1 MALHYLRHAAF
12 ITILAQLSAAQ
23 RPSIIPEDLAG
34 GLSGGTDVQVSYT
47 GEAVNGFSDG
57 TSFSKEAVAQEPTFA
72 LGDSAGI
79 APGVLYT
86 IIMVDTTC
94 SDKRVLH
101 YARANF
107 KNNFDI
113 TNINTTSPPQL
124 EYKAP
129 GAFGETGDNR
139 QYSFLM
145 YVNPRR
151 QQIDNLQLPAEGEA
165 FDVEKF
171 QTDNNFQEAT
181 GGVGMVVKLGGQADC
196 AGGQPNELPSNLPSA
211 RPPRSSAANAG
222 PTSSAAGGSGAV
234 TSASQRPTP
243 VPSASPNNS
252 SGSAPRPSD
261 PAAAP
266 SQGQDGAPAST
277 VVLSSAGPN
286 GAVQPS
292 RTPSA
297 NPAEQTANAAL
308 SLSAGSCGFMAPMVA
323 MVGLALW

>member
-1 MALHYLRHAAF
+1 
-12 ITILAQLSAAQ
+12 
-23 RPSIIPEDLAG
+23 
-34 GLSGGTDVQVSYT
+34 
-47 GEAVNGFSDG
+47 
-57 TSFSKEAVAQEPTFA
+57 
-72 LGDSAGI
+72 
-79 APGVLYT
+79 
-86 IIMVDTTC
+86 MVDTTC

-181 GGVGMVVKLGGQADC
+181 GGVGMVVKLGGQANC

-211 RPPRSSAANAG
+211 RPPRSSAG
-222 PTSSAAGGSGAV
+222 PTSSAGGSGP
-234 TSASQRPTP
+234 SQRPTP
-243 VPSASPNNS
+243 VPSSSPNNS
-252 SGSAPRPSD
+252 SGSARPSD

-277 VVLSSAGPN
+277 VVLSSAGPD
-286 GAVQPS
+286 GAGQPS

-297 NPAEQTANAAL
+297 NPAEQTANAGL
-308 SLSAGSCGFMAPMVA
+308 SISAGSCGFMAPMVA

>member
-1 MALHYLRHAAF
+1 M
-12 ITILAQLSAAQ
+12 
-23 RPSIIPEDLAG
+23 
-34 GLSGGTDVQVSYT
+34 
-47 GEAVNGFSDG
+47 
-57 TSFSKEAVAQEPTFA
+57 
-72 LGDSAGI
+72 GDSAGI

-101 YARANF
+101 YARSNF

-113 TNINTTSPPQL
+113 TNINSTSPPQL

-196 AGGQPNELPSNLPSA
+196 ASGQPNELPSNLPSA
-211 RPPRSSAANAG
+211 RPPRSSA
-222 PTSSAAGGSGAV
+222 TGGSGSVSGSPV
-234 TSASQRPTP
+234 TSASQSPTP
-243 VPSASPNNS
+243 VPSASPDNS
-252 SGSAPRPSD
+252 SGSARPSD

-266 SQGQDGAPAST
+266 GQGQDGAPAST
-277 VVLSSAGPN
+277 VVLSSTGPG
-286 GAVQPS
+286 GAAQPS
-292 RTPSA
+292 RTPTTSA

-308 SLSAGSCGFMAPMVA
+308 SLAAGSCGFMVPMAA
-323 MVGLALW
+323 MVGLSLW